1 MAGGFKKASLENMIL
16 KCLLKE
22 VNREKDR
29 WTSWGGGGR
38 EGISET
44 ETPRQRLVYV
54 TCEFLN

>member
-22 VNREKDR
+22 VNQEKDR
-29 WTSWGGGGR
+29 WTSGGGGR
-38 EGISET
+38 REGMSGR